1 MRIRVIYP
9 LEKPLQPELK
19 VKIRGRGVM
28 PIMLRYEN
36 VPYFCFSCRMMGHAA
51 ANCEMGDA
59 ENQGI
64 CFGEELR
71 ASPPRRA
78 RDILVHALA
87 PQVARPL
94 FQLVTPG
101 ANSSY
106 DSQGS
111 RNRTWVQGV
120 REDQS
125 DGHSDRS
132 REEVLEKS
140 VPKVD
145 LNLADGVKEL
155 NVSGKVGDS
164 TTVEPGKENIKER
177 VSFGTNMSTE
187 DDTSTTESMF
197 EDSKRLDTLVWKMQT
212 RKTAIAQ
219 ENAKAKY
226 TSLKVQ
232 SSNKKKKHK
241 THVKTSL
248 VDMQE
253 SMKEDGL
260 EARSS
265 KGNADN

>member
-1 MRIRVIYP
+1 
-9 LEKPLQPELK
+9 
-19 VKIRGRGVM
+19 
-28 PIMLRYEN
+28 
-36 VPYFCFSCRMMGHAA
+36 
-51 ANCEMGDA
+51 
-59 ENQGI
+59 
-64 CFGEELR
+64 
-71 ASPPRRA
+71 
-78 RDILVHALA
+78 
-87 PQVARPL
+87 
-94 FQLVTPG
+94 
-101 ANSSY
+101 
-106 DSQGS
+106 
-111 RNRTWVQGV
+111 VQGV

-248 VDMQE
+248 IDMQE

-265 KGNADN
+265 KGNADNQDMMEEDVPVSDNLQKLGPNPLTDTQGEAHQEQ